1 MKNTTPSDFWNI
13 SHLFRQETYLL
24 LTYINL
30 ALASLKKRLT
40 ITPYMAEDLLVHQ
53 VVQVALLTQQDPVDP
68 RDKAQQ
74 TVIRSF

>member
-1 MKNTTPSDFWNI
+1 
-13 SHLFRQETYLL
+13 
-24 LTYINL
+24 
-30 ALASLKKRLT
+30 
-40 ITPYMAEDLLVHQ
+40 MAEDLLVHQ